1 MNLRNVLLNEI
12 LPAVTKPSRYLG
24 NELHSVHKDPASV
37 DLRMALCFPDL
48 YELGLG
54 NLGLHILYA
63 ILNRMEGVWAERVYT
78 PAPDLE
84 AELRARGLPL
94 FLHESKDPLG
104 AADAVGFSL
113 QSELTYVNV
122 LNALDLAGIP
132 VRSEARTAAHPL
144 IFAGGPTTSNPE
156 PMAPFIDFFLIG
168 DGEEAIVEIAEA
180 LRRLKHASRRE
191 QLEAIAQIS
200 GIYVPALYPT
210 ETLPDGRVLP
220 RADAPKIVRR
230 MVRDL
235 DQALFPEG
243 YLTPFMQLVHDGIGI
258 EVLRGCTQGCR
269 FCHAG
274 MVSRPVRERN
284 ADEVERLVERT
295 IASTG
300 IEGVALVS
308 LSTCDHSRA
317 RALVGRAS
325 QLAHAAHTS
334 VSLPSLRLDSFSVEL
349 AEMVS
354 GVRRSGLTFAPEAGT
369 ARLRAVIN
377 KNVSD
382 EDLIELAVEAF
393 RRGWPHV
400 KTYFMIGLP
409 TETDEDVLAIADLCV
424 RTLRAGRAVDQRA
437 AVRTGVS
444 AFVPKPGTPF
454 QWARQIGLEETIRKH
469 ELLAGAFKKHPAIK
483 FGRHEP
489 AASFIE
495 GLLARADRR
504 AADLIEAAW
513 RHGAGLETWSE
524 RLNLGAWL
532 EAIEEVGYDV
542 AGQLGERSLDE
553 RLPWDHIDTLVS
565 RAWLKD
571 EWARSQQM
579 ETLSDC
585 RQGRCNRC
593 GVSERVPE
601 LCAAMLDAH
610 RQARAEGPDAG
621 AKAPDI
627 AEEPIPPPK
636 QRMRL
641 RIGREG
647 EARLLSHLE
656 LQSVWIR
663 ALRRADAPL
672 AYTQGFH
679 AHPRMNF
686 STAAP
691 LGEESRADYLD
702 VLLTE
707 DCDPSALAQRLR
719 ATLPIGF
726 LLLDARPVPL
736 NTPSLMSSVVGFRY
750 SFHIQAEAEEVR
762 RHIEALLEQPEIPV
776 GRSVKAGQSV
786 RGRKGGPRKK
796 NIAIDLRPLICEL
809 AVAGVEEGGV
819 KVSFTTRL
827 HENRL
832 AKPKEILELLEVP
845 PGSVRVVKE
854 ETFLTEDASASPSG
868 GEFCDEIENDADNV
882 RGDSE

>member
-12 LPAVTKPSRYLG
+12 LPAVTKPGRYLG
-24 NELHSVHKDPASV
+24 SELHSVHKDPATV
-37 DLRMALCFPDL
+37 DLRIGLCFPDL

-63 ILNRMEGVWAERVYT
+63 ILNRMDRVWAERIYT

-84 AELRARGLPL
+84 TELRARGLPL
-94 FLHESKDPLG
+94 FLQESKDSLDT
-104 AADAVGFSL
+104 AHAIGFSL

-132 VRSEARTAAHPL
+132 VRSADRTEAHPL

-156 PMAPFIDFFLIG
+156 PMAPFMDFFLIG
-168 DGEEAIVEIAEA
+168 DGEEAIVEIADTLLA
-180 LRRLKHASRRE
+180 LPGAPRAE
-191 QLEAIAQIS
+191 QLEALSKI
-200 GIYVPALYPT
+200 GGVYVPALYPT
-210 ETLPDGRVLP
+210 ETLSDGRVLP

-235 DQALFPEG
+235 NSTAFPED
-243 YLTPFMQLVHDGIGI
+243 YLTPFTQLVHDGIGI

-274 MVSRPVRERN
+274 MVSRPVRERS
-284 ADEVERLVERT
+284 ADEVERLLNRT
-295 IASTG
+295 LASTG

-317 RALVGRAS
+317 RALVCQAAER
-325 QLAHAAHTS
+325 AHAAHTS

-349 AEMVS
+349 AEMVA

-382 EDLIELAVEAF
+382 EALIDLSVEAF

-454 QWARQIGLEETIRKH
+454 QWARQIGLEETIQKH
-469 ELLAGAFKKHPAIK
+469 ELLSAAFKKHPAIK

-504 AADLIEAAW
+504 AANLIEAAW
-513 RHGAGLETWSE
+513 KRGAGLETWSE
-524 RLNLGAWL
+524 RLNLRAWM
-532 EAIEEVGYDV
+532 EAVEEVGYDV
-542 AGQLGERSLDE
+542 AGQLGERSLEE

-565 RAWLKD
+565 RAWLEE
-571 EWARSQQM
+571 EWARSQRM
-579 ETLSDC
+579 ETLPDC

-601 LCAAMLDAH
+601 LCAQMLENH
-610 RQARAEGPDAG
+610 RQGR
-621 AKAPDI
+621 
-627 AEEPIPPPK
+627 AEEPVVFVPAPDAMGETVPPPK

-663 ALRRADAPL
+663 ALRRAEAPL

-691 LGEESRADYLD
+691 LGEESHADFLD
-702 VLLTE
+702 VFMME
-707 DCDPSALAQRLR
+707 ECDPSALEARLR
-719 ATLPIGF
+719 ATLPMGF
-726 LLLDARPVPL
+726 LLLGAGPVPL
-736 NTPSLMSSVVGFRY
+736 NAPSLMSSVAGFRY
-750 SFHIQAEAEEVR
+750 RFYVEGDSTELSRQV
-762 RHIEALLEQPEIPV
+762 EALLAQDSIMV
-776 GRSVKAGQSV
+776 GRSVKAGQSPH
-786 RGRKGGPRKK
+786 GRKGGPRKK
-796 NIAIDLRPLICEL
+796 MISMDLRPLIREL
-809 AVAGVEEGGV
+809 KVTGTDADGVV
-819 KVSFTTRL
+819 LSFTTML
-827 HENRL
+827 HDKRL
-832 AKPKEILELLEVP
+832 AKPKEILELLQLSP
-845 PGSVRVVKE
+845 AKVRVVKE
-854 ETFLTEDASASPSG
+854 ETFLSDEASTGASG
-868 GEFCDEIENDADNV
+868 GEFSDKVEDDADDV
-882 RGDSE
+882 